1 MSMRKKILVGIL
13 VLTSTLLAGFLAAR
27 AVRSLSAAEVRP
39 VSLGRGRLEDALS
52 AEAEVFF
59 PQSEAF
65 TITEAGKLNLLI
77 EEVVAIPGSRIK
89 AGDILFT
96 TSVPGYEEEL
106 AKLWDSYSQ
115 QARKYADA
123 VAGSKRF
130 PETSEHNNYYNAM
143 LRAADMYWDKLL
155 GAKMAA
161 AAAGFELPGDIG
173 AWADAAAP
181 DEVNAAMQEALE
193 AKNGM
198 DEAADLL
205 KRIYTSQ
212 DPPAARTPD
221 GTFGLIKAIDEE
233 REKAYELLDQ
243 MLALEKQKL
252 ALESIKTGR
261 DGWLTELS
269 LKKGDVYNG
278 SKPAYSL
285 SAPGTDPFIRC
296 DITELVKSNRIVE
309 GMTVRLRGS
318 ETDLVIGEVQTAG
331 NGKTYAVM
339 KLDEA
344 VISSL
349 GSLARLM
356 EKKQAADIRYVS
368 EQTAALLP
376 AGALRSDADKK
387 YFVYVIEEKGA
398 GALDI
403 SPYIL
408 KRLDVNVLETS
419 DQLVAVEAEEG
430 DLDGLK
436 IAYKENKALR
446 DGQRVIVVADEA
458 GYAQ

>member
-1 MSMRKKILVGIL
+1 MSMRKKMLVGLLIL
-13 VLTSTLLAGFLAAR
+13 ICILTAGLFALR
-27 AVRSLSAAEVRP
+27 AVRGLSAAEVRA
-39 VSLGRGRLEDALS
+39 VSLSRGRLEDTLS
-52 AEAEVFF
+52 AEAEIYF

-65 TITEAGKLNLLI
+65 TITGAGKLNLLI
-77 EEVVAIPGSRIK
+77 EEVMAVPGSRVK

-96 TSVPGYEEEL
+96 ASVPGYEEEL
-106 AKLWDSYSQ
+106 AKLRDSYSQ

-143 LRAADMYWDKLL
+143 LRAADIYWDKLL
-155 GAKMAA
+155 GVKLAA

-173 AWADAAAP
+173 AWADAEAP

-205 KRIYTSQ
+205 KRIYKSQ

-233 REKAYELLDQ
+233 REKAYELLGQ

-252 ALESIKTGR
+252 ALESIKAGR

-285 SAPGTDPFIRC
+285 SAPGTDPVIRC
-296 DITELVKSNRIVE
+296 DITELVKVKRIRE

-318 ETDLVIGEVQTAG
+318 ETDLMISEVQTAG
-331 NGKTYAVM
+331 NGKTYALI

-344 VISSL
+344 VITSL
-349 GSLARLM
+349 GGLARLM
-356 EKKQAADIRYVS
+356 EKKQAADIQYVS

-398 GALDI
+398 GALDT

-419 DQLVAVEAEEG
+419 DQLVAVEAVEG
-430 DLDGLK
+430 GLDGLK

-446 DGQRVIVVADEA
+446 DGQRVIVVPDEA
-458 GYAQ
+458 RYAQ

>member
-1 MSMRKKILVGIL
+1 MSMRKKTLVGLLIL
-13 VLTSTLLAGFLAAR
+13 SFTILAGMFAAR
-27 AVRSLSAAEVRP
+27 AVRGLSAAEVRA
-39 VSLGRGRLEDALS
+39 VSPGWGRLEDTLS
-52 AEAEVFF
+52 AEAEIYF

-65 TITEAGKLNLLI
+65 TIPQAGKLNLLV
-77 EEVVAIPGSRIK
+77 EEVMGVPGSRVK

-96 TSVPGYEEEL
+96 ASVPGYEEEL
-106 AKLWDSYSQ
+106 AKLRDSYSR

-130 PETSEHNNYYNAM
+130 PQTSEHNNYYNAM
-143 LRAADMYWDKLL
+143 LRAADIYWDKLL
-155 GAKMAA
+155 EAKLAA
-161 AAAGFELPGDIG
+161 AAAGFELPGDIS

-181 DEVNAAMQEALE
+181 DEVKHAIQEALE
-193 AKNGM
+193 AKSIM

-212 DPPAARTPD
+212 NPPAARTPD

-233 REKAYELLDQ
+233 REKAYDLLGQ

-252 ALESIKTGR
+252 ALESIRAGR
-261 DGWLTELS
+261 DGWLTALS
-269 LKKGDVYNG
+269 LKKGDVYSG

-285 SAPGTDPFIRC
+285 SAPGTDPVIRC
-296 DITELVKSNRIVE
+296 DITELVKVKRIKE
-309 GMTVRLRGS
+309 GMMVRLRGS
-318 ETDLVIGEVQTAG
+318 ETLLMISEVQTAG
-331 NGKTYAVM
+331 NGKTYAIIR
-339 KLDEA
+339 LDEA

-349 GSLARLM
+349 GGLARLM
-356 EKKQAADIRYVS
+356 EKKQAADIQYVS
-368 EQTAALLP
+368 EHTAALLP

-398 GALDI
+398 GALET

-419 DQLVAVEAEEG
+419 VGMVAAEAAQG
-430 DLDGLK
+430 DLVGLN
-436 IAYKENKALR
+436 IAHKENKAIR
-446 DGQRVIVVADEA
+446 DGQRVIVVPDEA
-458 GYAQ
+458 RYAQ

>member
-1 MSMRKKILVGIL
+1 MSMRKKTLVGLLIL
-13 VLTSTLLAGFLAAR
+13 SFTILAGMYAAR
-27 AVRSLSAAEVRP
+27 AVRGLSSAEVRA
-39 VSLGRGRLEDALS
+39 VSPGRGRLEDTLS
-52 AEAEVFF
+52 AEAEIYF

-65 TITEAGKLNLLI
+65 TIPQAGKLNLLV
-77 EEVVAIPGSRIK
+77 EEVMGVPGSRVK

-96 TSVPGYEEEL
+96 ASVPGYEEEL
-106 AKLWDSYSQ
+106 AKLRDNYSQ

-155 GAKMAA
+155 GAKLAA
-161 AAAGFELPGDIG
+161 TAADFELPGDIG
-173 AWADAAAP
+173 AWADAEAP
-181 DEVNAAMQEALE
+181 DEVNTAMQEALE
-193 AKNGM
+193 AKKGM

-252 ALESIKTGR
+252 ALESVRAER

-387 YFVYVIEEKGA
+387 YFVYVIEEKGS

-436 IAYKENKALR
+436 LAYKENKALR

>member
-27 AVRSLSAAEVRP
+27 AVRSLSAAEVRS

-52 AEAEVFF
+52 AEAEVYF

-65 TITEAGKLNLLI
+65 TITGAGKLNLLI

-96 TSVPGYEEEL
+96 ASVPGYEEEL
-106 AKLWDSYSQ
+106 AKLRESYSQ

-130 PETSEHNNYYNAM
+130 PQTSEHNNYYNAM
-143 LRAADMYWDKLL
+143 LRAADIYWDKLL
-155 GAKMAA
+155 GAKLAA
-161 AAAGFELPGDIG
+161 TIAGFELPGDIG

-233 REKAYELLDQ
+233 REKAYELLGQ

-252 ALESIKTGR
+252 ALESIKAGR

-278 SKPAYSL
+278 SKPA
-285 SAPGTDPFIRC
+285 
-296 DITELVKSNRIVE
+296 
-309 GMTVRLRGS
+309 
-318 ETDLVIGEVQTAG
+318 
-331 NGKTYAVM
+331 
-339 KLDEA
+339 
-344 VISSL
+344 
-349 GSLARLM
+349 
-356 EKKQAADIRYVS
+356 
-368 EQTAALLP
+368 
-376 AGALRSDADKK
+376 
-387 YFVYVIEEKGA
+387 
-398 GALDI
+398 
-403 SPYIL
+403 
-408 KRLDVNVLETS
+408 
-419 DQLVAVEAEEG
+419 
-430 DLDGLK
+430 
-436 IAYKENKALR
+436 
-446 DGQRVIVVADEA
+446 
-458 GYAQ
+458 

>member
-1 MSMRKKILVGIL
+1 MSMRKKTLYGFLILVCA
-13 VLTSTLLAGFLAAR
+13 LTAGLFAAR
-27 AVRSLSAAEVRP
+27 AVRSLSAAEVRA
-39 VSLGRGRLEDALS
+39 VSLIRGKLEETLS
-52 AEAEVFF
+52 AEAEVYF
-59 PQSEAF
+59 PQSETF
-65 TITEAGKLNLLI
+65 TITQAGSLNLLI
-77 EEVVAIPGSRIK
+77 EEVLAIPGSRVK

-96 TSVPGYEEEL
+96 ASIPGYEEEL
-106 AKLWDSYSQ
+106 AKLRDSYSR

-143 LRAADMYWDKLL
+143 LRAADIYWDKLL
-155 GAKMAA
+155 GAKLAA
-161 AAAGFELPGDIG
+161 AAAGFELPGDTG
-173 AWADAAAP
+173 AWVDAAAP
-181 DEVNAAMQEALE
+181 DEVNAAMLEALE
-193 AKNGM
+193 AKKGM

-212 DPPAARTPD
+212 NPPAARTPD

-252 ALESIKTGR
+252 TLESIKAGR

-269 LKKGDVYNG
+269 LIKGDVYSG

-285 SAPGTDPFIRC
+285 SAPGTDPVIRC
-296 DITELVKSNRIVE
+296 DITELVKVKQIRE

-318 ETDLVIGEVQTAG
+318 ETLLMISEVQTAG
-331 NGKTYAVM
+331 NGKTYAII

-349 GSLARLM
+349 GGLARLM
-356 EKKQAADIRYVS
+356 EKKPAADILYVS
-368 EQTAALLP
+368 ERTAALLP

-387 YFVYVIEEKGA
+387 YFVYVIEEKEA
-398 GALDI
+398 GALDT
-403 SPYIL
+403 SPFIL

-419 DQLVAVEAEEG
+419 HLLVAVEAAEG
-430 DLDGLK
+430 DPDGLK
-436 IAYKENKALR
+436 IAHKENKALS
-446 DGQRVIVVADEA
+446 DGQRVLVVPDEA
-458 GYAQ
+458 GYVQ

>member
-27 AVRSLSAAEVRP
+27 AVRGLSAAEVRA
-39 VSLGRGRLEDALS
+39 VSPGRGRLEDTIS
-52 AEAEVFF
+52 AEAEIYF
-59 PQSEAF
+59 PQIEAF
-65 TITEAGKLNLLI
+65 TIPQAGKLNLLV
-77 EEVVAIPGSRIK
+77 EEVMGVPGSRVK

-96 TSVPGYEEEL
+96 ASVPGYEEEL
-106 AKLWDSYSQ
+106 AKLRESYSQ

-130 PETSEHNNYYNAM
+130 PQTSEHNNYYNAM
-143 LRAADMYWDKLL
+143 LKAADMYWDKLL
-155 GAKMAA
+155 GAKLAA
-161 AAAGFELPGDIG
+161 TIAGFELPGDIG
-173 AWADAAAP
+173 MWAEVEAP
-181 DEVNAAMQEALE
+181 DEVNTAMQEALE
-193 AKNGM
+193 AKKGM

-233 REKAYELLDQ
+233 REKAYELLGQ

-269 LKKGDVYNG
+269 LKKGDVYSG

-296 DITELVKSNRIVE
+296 DITELVKIKRIRE
-309 GMTVRLRGS
+309 GMTVRLLGS
-318 ETDLVIGEVQTAG
+318 ETDLVIDEVQTAG

-349 GSLARLM
+349 GGLARLM

-387 YFVYVIEEKGA
+387 YYVYVIEEKGA
-398 GALDI
+398 GALDT

-419 DQLVAVEAEEG
+419 VGMVAAEAAQG
-430 DLDGLK
+430 DLVGLN
-436 IAYKENKALR
+436 IAHKENKAIR
-446 DGQRVIVVADEA
+446 DGQRVIVVPDEA
-458 GYAQ
+458 RYAQ